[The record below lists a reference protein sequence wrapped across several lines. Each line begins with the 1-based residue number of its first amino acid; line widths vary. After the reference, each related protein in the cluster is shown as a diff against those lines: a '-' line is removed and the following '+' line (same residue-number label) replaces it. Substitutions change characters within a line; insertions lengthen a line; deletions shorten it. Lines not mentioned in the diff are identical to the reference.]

1 MLLYAITIFLSA
13 FLLFQVQPI
22 IAKMVLPWFGGT
34 SAVWTTCMLFF
45 QLVLLAGYGY
55 AHWLNGR
62 RRYVQ
67 AGLHTVLLA
76 ASCLLL
82 PILPRASWKPG
93 GTENPLWLLLGLLTV
108 TVGMPYFL

>member
-1 MLLYAITIFLSA
+1 MVLYAVTVFLSA

-62 RRYVQ
+62 RTRRVQ
-67 AGLHTVLLA
+67 AGIHTALLA
-76 ASCLLL
+76 ASLALL
-82 PILPRASWKPG
+82 PIVPNTSWKPAG
-93 GTENPLWLLLGLLTV
+93 GEDPSWRLLGLLAAT
-108 TVGMPYFL
+108 